1 MSEFMT
7 PPQHVRFRAKKLF
20 GEMGHI
26 VDGAVA
32 YIDVHG
38 GGPTEPHT
46 HEHDHLFIVTEG
58 EARIR
63 LGERE
68 VIVGKDESFLVEG
81 RIPHSVWN
89 NADGVTKMIGITVT
103 K

>member
-1 MSEFMT
+1 MSGFIT
-7 PPQHVRFRAKKLF
+7 PPGHVDFRAKKLF
-20 GEMGHI
+20 GEMGR
-26 VDGAVA
+26 VMDGAVV
-32 YIDVHG
+32 YMDVNG

-58 EARIR
+58 EACIR

-89 NADGVTKMIGITVT
+89 NSDGVTKMIGITVT

>member
-1 MSEFMT
+1 MSGFIT
-7 PPQHVRFRAKKLF
+7 PPGHVDFHVKKLF
-20 GEMGHI
+20 GEMGR
-26 VDGAVA
+26 VMDGAVA
-32 YIDVHG
+32 YMDVNG

-46 HEHDHLFIVTEG
+46 HEHDHLFVVTEG

-68 VIVGKDESFLVEG
+68 VIVSKDESFLVEG

-89 NADGVTKMIGITVT
+89 NSDGVTKMIGITVM